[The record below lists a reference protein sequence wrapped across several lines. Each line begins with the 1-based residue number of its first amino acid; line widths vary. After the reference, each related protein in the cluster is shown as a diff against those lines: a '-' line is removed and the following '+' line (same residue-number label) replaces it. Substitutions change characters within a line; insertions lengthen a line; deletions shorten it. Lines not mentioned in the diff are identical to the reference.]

1 MNWRQS
7 TRGAVMFEA
16 ALLIALVGTIATL
29 SQIHST
35 VAQQRALESAQLA
48 AAAEATPD
56 DNALPPTPGYDNR
69 VSISCP
75 TGSPGGSVAITGTG
89 NVDVLNPNCTGIVQF
104 TDPETG
110 KTISMD
116 TKQFQNITSA
126 CNQGTK
132 ECDKAFGD
140 AGMGGLKPEDA
151 KGFKNIF
158 DVQANRVQAQREVSD
173 IVGGA
178 FHEAPPAIQ
187 NAYQQL
193 ARPDLNSIQIE
204 SIRDTLDKEGVLT
217 GPLKESMDN
226 LAIKNAQLEQLKD
239 MVADGGVVRLD
250 PSDPYAGGVP
260 RTEPAFLGRTTHVEG
275 TVTRE
280 PARDTGTGLAEVP
293 GEDAWG
299 TVRGRPIIMDGVP
312 VVPSAE
318 VGVPGTLVDRG
329 SALLGEVKEKVT
341 DLWKWATGV
350 TDGVARDDMYN
361 TGVVPKGTLGV
372 DGTGPF
378 TAEDVAGADSARR
391 ALTPAT
397 REFADGVFR
406 DQRPVAR
413 ERAGAPAETLAARLV
428 RERQEAEKR
437 QLEQTETESEAA
449 WDAVKD
455 KPPILMD
462 GVPVVPSAEV
472 GVPGTLVDRGSALL
486 GEVKEKVTDL
496 WKWAT
501 GVTDGVARDDMYNVG
516 MVPVGTRVVD
526 GTGPFTAEDVAGVDS
541 ARRALTPATRE
552 FADGV
557 FRDQRPVGTVELYT
571 LPVEGTG
578 VIDTVRT
585 PAGTEEERAAALR
598 IAREREASDDLEAA
612 RDKLAEQGIK
622 FDPKCEEE
630 WEKCNAKGEFIGDKP
645 AERGRGI
652 VVADPDKAA
661 EEARKEA
668 VIKAAEAERARAADA
683 ERVAKEKAAAD
694 EKLKIERLAQERAAE
709 LARQRAAQQ
718 PPPQT
723 PPRGGIMDMLGGL
736 LGGGMSPEQKA
747 QLEAACK
754 SGNTNACMQLAN
766 GNQQQNPLQSLL
778 GQLGKMLG
786 GGSKGGGSGSGGSG
800 SGQQQAQNTNGCS
813 QYPGTTLQNGTCTCP
828 SGQSWSGSSC
838 AVQNP
843 CATYAGTTY
852 NQQANRC
859 DCPSGQ
865 NYDGSRCVAVATAD
879 TLKAELSCAPKPPQ
893 VQDVD
898 GPIAISWNCTG
909 AAASKG
915 DKFDTGNQMSG
926 STEIAATLPQ
936 GSASSANVTL
946 ALTCS
951 KDGVQ
956 KVATCV
962 VGVSKPFVALAATPS
977 ETTSGKTVKLAWVS
991 GGMRDGDDTCTITSD
1006 ELPAFRK
1013 TGKSGLADTPNITEE
1028 TTFDL
1033 KCTTKGGLT
1042 KEASAT
1048 VRIR

>member
-1 MNWRQS
+1 
-7 TRGAVMFEA
+7 MFEA

-35 VAQQRALESAQLA
+35 VAQQRALESMQLA
-48 AAAEATPD
+48 AAAVPD
-56 DNALPPTPGYDNR
+56 DNAEPPREGYDNR
-69 VSISCP
+69 VSVTCP
-75 TGSPGGSVAITGTG
+75 PGGGSPGGSVVITGSG
-89 NVDVLNPNCTGIVQF
+89 NVDIGNPNCTGKVQF

-110 KTISMD
+110 KTITMD

-140 AGMGGLKPEDA
+140 AGMEGFKPEDA
-151 KGFKNIF
+151 KGFKNVF
-158 DVQANRVQAQREVSD
+158 EVQASRVQAQREVSD
-173 IVGGA
+173 IVDGA
-178 FHEAPPAIQ
+178 FREGPPALEQ
-187 NAYQQL
+187 AYQQL
-193 ARPDLNSIQIE
+193 AKPDLSAAEIS
-204 SIRDTLDKEGVLT
+204 SIRESLDTAGVLT
-217 GPLKESMDN
+217 GPLKESMDD

-239 MVADGGVVRLD
+239 TIAVGGVARLD
-250 PSDPYAGGVP
+250 PSDPYTGGVP
-260 RTEPAFLGRTTHVEG
+260 RTEAAFLGRTTHVEG

-280 PARDTGTGLAEVP
+280 PIRDTGTVLAEVP

-299 TVRGRPIIMDGVP
+299 TAMKKGVTVMGGEP
-312 VVPSAE
+312 VVVPTDVAA
-318 VGVPGTLVDRG
+318 VPGT
-329 SALLGEVKEKVT
+329 
-341 DLWKWATGV
+341 
-350 TDGVARDDMYN
+350 
-361 TGVVPKGTLGV
+361 
-372 DGTGPF
+372 F
-378 TAEDVAGADSARR
+378 
-391 ALTPAT
+391 
-397 REFADGVFR
+397 
-406 DQRPVAR
+406 
-413 ERAGAPAETLAARLV
+413 
-428 RERQEAEKR
+428 
-437 QLEQTETESEAA
+437 
-449 WDAVKD
+449 
-455 KPPILMD
+455 
-462 GVPVVPSAEV
+462 
-472 GVPGTLVDRGSALL
+472 VDRGSALL

-557 FRDQRPVGTVELYT
+557 FRDQRPVGSVEL
-571 LPVEGTG
+571 LDGTG

-585 PAGTEEERAAALR
+585 PAGTEDERAAALR
-598 IAREREASDDLEAA
+598 IAREREA
-612 RDKLAEQGIK
+612 
-622 FDPKCEEE
+622 
-630 WEKCNAKGEFIGDKP
+630 
-645 AERGRGI
+645 
-652 VVADPDKAA
+652 
-661 EEARKEA
+661 
-668 VIKAAEAERARAADA
+668 AEAERVARERAGAPAETPAARLVRERQEAEKRQLEQQAARELA
-683 ERVAKEKAAAD
+683 ERTR
-694 EKLKIERLAQERAAE
+694 LERERAG
-709 LARQRAAQQ
+709 Q
-718 PPPQT
+718 QT

-736 LGGGMSPEQKA
+736 FGGNNANSAQCQALKA
-747 QLEAACK
+747 RCTSSDQSGCAAYAQQC
-754 SGNTNACMQLAN
+754 N
-766 GNQQQNPLQSLL
+766 GQQQNPLQSLL

-828 SGQSWSGSSC
+828 SGQSWSGSAC
-838 AVQNP
+838 ATQNP

-859 DCPSGQ
+859 DCPTGQ

-898 GPIAISWNCTG
+898 GPIAISWSCTG

-991 GGMRDGDDTCTITSD
+991 GGMRDGDDACTITSD

-1048 VRIR
+1048 VKIR

>member
-110 KTISMD
+110 KTISLD

-260 RTEPAFLGRTTHVEG
+260 RTEAAFLGRTTHVEG

-299 TVRGRPIIMDGVP
+299 TVRGRPII
-312 VVPSAE
+312 
-318 VGVPGTLVDRG
+318 
-329 SALLGEVKEKVT
+329 
-341 DLWKWATGV
+341 
-350 TDGVARDDMYN
+350 
-361 TGVVPKGTLGV
+361 
-372 DGTGPF
+372 
-378 TAEDVAGADSARR
+378 
-391 ALTPAT
+391 
-397 REFADGVFR
+397 
-406 DQRPVAR
+406 
-413 ERAGAPAETLAARLV
+413 
-428 RERQEAEKR
+428 
-437 QLEQTETESEAA
+437 
-449 WDAVKD
+449 
-455 KPPILMD
+455 MD

-557 FRDQRPVGTVELYT
+557 FRDQRPVGTVELYV
-571 LPVEGTG
+571 LEQMEGTG

-585 PAGTEEERAAALR
+585 PAGTEEERAAAHR
-598 IAREREASDDLEAA
+598 IA
-612 RDKLAEQGIK
+612 
-622 FDPKCEEE
+622 
-630 WEKCNAKGEFIGDKP
+630 
-645 AERGRGI
+645 
-652 VVADPDKAA
+652 
-661 EEARKEA
+661 
-668 VIKAAEAERARAADA
+668 RARAADA
-683 ERVAKEKAAAD
+683 
-694 EKLKIERLAQERAAE
+694 
-709 LARQRAAQQ
+709 
-718 PPPQT
+718 
-723 PPRGGIMDMLGGL
+723 
-736 LGGGMSPEQKA
+736 
-747 QLEAACK
+747 
-754 SGNTNACMQLAN
+754 
-766 GNQQQNPLQSLL
+766 
-778 GQLGKMLG
+778 
-786 GGSKGGGSGSGGSG
+786 
-800 SGQQQAQNTNGCS
+800 
-813 QYPGTTLQNGTCTCP
+813 
-828 SGQSWSGSSC
+828 
-838 AVQNP
+838 
-843 CATYAGTTY
+843 
-852 NQQANRC
+852 
-859 DCPSGQ
+859 
-865 NYDGSRCVAVATAD
+865 
-879 TLKAELSCAPKPPQ
+879 
-893 VQDVD
+893 
-898 GPIAISWNCTG
+898 
-909 AAASKG
+909 
-915 DKFDTGNQMSG
+915 
-926 STEIAATLPQ
+926 
-936 GSASSANVTL
+936 
-946 ALTCS
+946 
-951 KDGVQ
+951 
-956 KVATCV
+956 
-962 VGVSKPFVALAATPS
+962 
-977 ETTSGKTVKLAWVS
+977 
-991 GGMRDGDDTCTITSD
+991 
-1006 ELPAFRK
+1006 
-1013 TGKSGLADTPNITEE
+1013 
-1028 TTFDL
+1028 
-1033 KCTTKGGLT
+1033 
-1042 KEASAT
+1042 
-1048 VRIR
+1048 

>member
-35 VAQQRALESAQLA
+35 VAQQREFDSVQLA
-48 AAAEATPD
+48 AAAMPD
-56 DNALPPTPGYDNR
+56 DNAEPPREGYDNR
-69 VSISCP
+69 VSVSCP
-75 TGSPGGSVAITGTG
+75 SGSPGGSVAITGSG

-158 DVQANRVQAQREVSD
+158 DVQASRIQAQREVSD

-178 FHEAPPAIQ
+178 FHEGPPAIQ
-187 NAYQQL
+187 QAYQQL
-193 ARPDLNSIQIE
+193 AKPDLSAAEIS
-204 SIRDTLDKEGVLT
+204 SIRESLDTAGVLT
-217 GPLKESMDN
+217 GPVKESMDN

-250 PSDPYAGGVP
+250 PTDPYAGGLPATGGVSP
-260 RTEPAFLGRTTHVEG
+260 DVAGSRRVFSGESASFFDQNDPTGNLVHTVQKERDKEIGLAPADTRGRSTETWGEWASNVFNRPPDQSLRSLVGYEPIRTESAFLGTTETVEG
-275 TVTRE
+275 TVTYDRIG
-280 PARDTGTGLAEVP
+280 DTVVEV
-293 GEDAWG
+293 
-299 TVRGRPIIMDGVP
+299 
-312 VVPSAE
+312 
-318 VGVPGTLVDRG
+318 
-329 SALLGEVKEKVT
+329 VT
-341 DLWKWATGV
+341 MPGV
-350 TDGVARDDMYN
+350 TRLTD
-361 TGVVPKGTLGV
+361 
-372 DGTGPF
+372 
-378 TAEDVAGADSARR
+378 AG
-391 ALTPAT
+391 AT
-397 REFADGVFR
+397 REYEEAL
-406 DQRPVAR
+406 AR
-413 ERAGAPAETLAARLV
+413 YNA
-428 RERQEAEKR
+428 
-437 QLEQTETESEAA
+437 
-449 WDAVKD
+449 
-455 KPPILMD
+455 
-462 GVPVVPSAEV
+462 
-472 GVPGTLVDRGSALL
+472 
-486 GEVKEKVTDL
+486 VTD
-496 WKWAT
+496 AT
-501 GVTDGVARDDMYNVG
+501 PD
-516 MVPVGTRVVD
+516 
-526 GTGPFTAEDVAGVDS
+526 
-541 ARRALTPATRE
+541 
-552 FADGV
+552 AD
-557 FRDQRPVGTVELYT
+557 
-571 LPVEGTG
+571 
-578 VIDTVRT
+578 ID
-585 PAGTEEERAAALR
+585 A
-598 IAREREASDDLEAA
+598 ASDDLERA

-622 FDPKCEEE
+622 FDPRCEEE
-630 WEKCNAKGEFIGDKP
+630 WEKCNAKGELIGDKP

-652 VVADPDKAA
+652 VLADPDKAA

-723 PPRGGIMDMLGGL
+723 PPRGGILDTLGGL

-766 GNQQQNPLQSLL
+766 GNQQQNPLQALL

-786 GGSKGGGSGSGGSG
+786 GGSKGGGSGSGSGGSG

-828 SGQSWSGSSC
+828 SGQSWSGSAC
-838 AVQNP
+838 ATQNP

-865 NYDGSRCVAVATAD
+865 NYDGSRCVAVVTAD

-893 VQDVD
+893 VQDVE
-898 GPIAISWNCTG
+898 GPIAISWSCTG
-909 AAASKG
+909 AVASKG
-915 DKFDTGNQMSG
+915 DKFDTGNEMSG
-926 STEIAATLPQ
+926 STEIPAALPQ
-936 GSASSANVTL
+936 GSASSATITY

-991 GGMRDGDDTCTITSD
+991 GGMRDGDDACTITSD